1 MFVIGGRFTAMCRNT
16 ARAARVLHKTWS
28 SVMIGSDILRPEP
41 LPSLWKVLL
50 FRIRQAE
57 ERERILSDWENN
69 VFGIRLERREK
80 RLLH

>member
-1 MFVIGGRFTAMCRNT
+1 
-16 ARAARVLHKTWS
+16 
-28 SVMIGSDILRPEP
+28 MIGSDVLRPAP

-57 ERERILSDWENN
+57 ERARILSDWENN
-69 VFGIRLERREK
+69 VFGIHLNCREK

>member
-1 MFVIGGRFTAMCRNT
+1 
-16 ARAARVLHKTWS
+16 
-28 SVMIGSDILRPEP
+28 MIGSDILRPEP

-57 ERERILSDWENN
+57 ERARILSDWENN
-69 VFGIRLERREK
+69 VFGIHFSCREK